1 MEKKRTIQ
9 RASNKKRGRP
19 KVKFNFGVLII
30 ILALSFI
37 GCFAMY
43 MITANI
49 KGDFLDEKE
58 NTSITNEE
66 QSSEG
71 TSGNNTET
79 QSNNIKYPIPPSSS
93 AVDASYF
100 KECCMVTDSTL
111 LNISSDKSFMEVIG
125 SAQLNAANCNTMQLS
140 GGSTVCDTIK
150 GKSPKNLY
158 IMLGSDLGTS
168 SDDDMIKGYTN
179 LISDLRS
186 ACPDMK
192 IFVMQLPPVKTN
204 TTPVTNALI
213 DDYNGKLMK
222 MAMAS
227 EVYCI
232 DTNVILK
239 TIEGGLSSEYSNED
253 GSLSEKGLKTI
264 RDHILLCTV

>member
-58 NTSITNEE
+58 NASITNEE
-66 QSSEG
+66 QASEG
-71 TSGNNTET
+71 TSDNSPKP
-79 QSNNIKYPIPPSSS
+79 QSNNIKYPIPPSS

-192 IFVMQLPPVKTN
+192 IFVMQIPPIKTD
-204 TTPVTNALI
+204 TASVTNALI
-213 DDYNGKLMK
+213 DDYNDRIMK
-222 MAMAS
+222 MAMNS

-253 GSLSEKGLKTI
+253 GSLSEKGLKAI
-264 RDHILLCTV
+264 SDHILLCTV